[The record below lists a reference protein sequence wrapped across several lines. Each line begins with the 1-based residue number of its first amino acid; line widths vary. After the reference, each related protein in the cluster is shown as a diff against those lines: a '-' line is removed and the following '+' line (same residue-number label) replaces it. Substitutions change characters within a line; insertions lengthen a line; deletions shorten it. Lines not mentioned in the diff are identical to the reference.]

1 MFYLVLK
8 ELLIR
13 GDQLLVEFEM
23 IIDVNVVIRWDG
35 ICVLELIY
43 IWLMEGGIK

>member
-43 IWLMEGGIK
+43 IWLMKGGIK

>member
-8 ELLIR
+8 EFLIR

-35 ICVLELIY
+35 IYVLELIY
-43 IWLMEGGIK
+43 IWLIEGGIK

>member
-35 ICVLELIY
+35 IYVLELIY
-43 IWLMEGGIK
+43 IWLIEGGIK

>member
-35 ICVLELIY
+35 IYVLKLIY
-43 IWLMEGGIK
+43 IWLIEGGIK